1 MIIRKLFRVEGS
13 HRVINCS
20 TDRCKKSFHGHQY
33 IIELFLTADG
43 LDNAGMICDF
53 GLLKKNVGAFIDSFD
68 HCHVL
73 WDQDDQEC
81 RDFFKHHNERWIEL
95 NINPSCECLSMLLG
109 FYIQSILR
117 ATEFNNGE
125 CNVRVASVRVHETA
139 TGYAESYP
147 EDFENFNV
155 QMTVSKGVMNDWPSD
170 LVHFFN
176 ELGTVHPEKKYFIN
190 PIIKR

>member
-1 MIIRKLFRVEGS
+1 MIIRKQFEFENS
-13 HRVINCS
+13 HRVIDCS
-20 TDRCKKSFHGHQY
+20 TKRCSQNIHGHSY
-33 IIELFLTADG
+33 IVELFLTADG

-53 GLLKKNVGAFIDSFD
+53 GLLKGSVKSFIDSFD

-73 WDQDDQEC
+73 WNQDKEEY
-81 RDFFKHHNERWIEL
+81 RDFIKQNNVRWIEL
-95 NINPSCECLSMLLG
+95 NVNPSCECLSMILG

-125 CNVRVASVRVHETA
+125 CNVRVASVRVHETR

-155 QMTVSKGVMNDWPSD
+155 HMTVSKGVMNDWPSD

-190 PIIKR
+190 PIIKK